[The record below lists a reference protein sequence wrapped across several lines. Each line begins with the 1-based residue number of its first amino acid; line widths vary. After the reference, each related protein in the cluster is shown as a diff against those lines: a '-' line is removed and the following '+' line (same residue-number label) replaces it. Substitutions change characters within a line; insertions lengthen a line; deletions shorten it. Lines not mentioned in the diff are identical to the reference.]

1 MRTRPPGRGFTLLEL
16 LVVMFIV
23 GIIAAMATL
32 SVGVA
37 TSEKGTEKEIDRI
50 EDLLALASEQAVL
63 QGREFGITFYRKEY
77 EFSTYDVTT
86 ARWTPLGEDRSG
98 PFSPRRFPPDA
109 VVDLELEDRLI
120 ALAEQRPERA
130 DPGKDKATSREKQ
143 KEDERRRKIT
153 GARDPNLPQVFVLSS
168 GDVTPFE
175 LRLRPAIGSPGIT
188 LKVADNGKVEKVRDE
203 R

>member
-1 MRTRPPGRGFTLLEL
+1 MRSKPASRGFTLLEL

-37 TSEKGTEKEIDRI
+37 TSEKGTEKEIERI

-63 QGREFGITFYRKEY
+63 QGREFGITFYQKGY
-77 EFSTYDVTT
+77 EFSTYDIDA

-98 PFSPRRFPPDA
+98 PFSPRPFPPDA
-109 VVDLELEDRLI
+109 VVDLEMEDRLV
-120 ALAEQRPERA
+120 ALAEQKPERA
-130 DPGKDKATSREKQ
+130 PPAKDRKADKEKQ
-143 KEDERRRKIT
+143 KEDERRRKII
-153 GARDPNLPQVFVLSS
+153 GARDPNLPQIFILSS

-175 LRLRPAIGSPGIT
+175 LRLRPSIGNKGIT